1 MLIQITI
8 LIGLLIIWWYKKSTK
23 PANFPPGPAKYPI
36 FGSYFETLRPGEK
49 RPNLFWSVRKFAKQY
64 GTIFGFY
71 LNNTPFIVLTDYEDI
86 KEILKK
92 DEIAG
97 RSAAEPGNRFRPGW
111 KSLESVEPGVN
122 KGRNPGVIGTQVFIN
137 FLLKSYY
144 IVQKIYLNKFSSLAG
159 RKCKKSDI

>member
-23 PANFPPGPAKYPI
+23 PTNFPPGPAKYPI

-64 GTIFGFY
+64 GSIFGFY

-111 KSLESVEPGVN
+111 KSLETVEPGVN
-122 KGRNPGVIGTQVFIN
+122 KGRTPGVIGTQVFKLIYQ
-137 FLLKSYY
+137 FPFKKLLVL
-144 IVQKIYLNKFSSLAG
+144 IHSLV
-159 RKCKKSDI
+159 